1 MRKLHLIATLCF
13 AAYAANA
20 GTSGAA
26 GGGHGGGGSAAGGH
40 GNAAAAPSASHSVG
54 SGAAHQGQPAIGTR
68 IGSSVST
75 RATALGVESINRAT
89 IAGRQALVAT
99 VRLQKPL
106 TDADRDD
113 IRFHG
118 FTHYYPGDAK
128 KQEEVWCPDSLLSQQ
143 RGTSTC
149 VAFIR

>member
-13 AAYAANA
+13 AACAANA
-20 GTSGAA
+20 GTAGAA

-40 GNAAAAPSASHSVG
+40 SNAAAAPGGSHSVG
-54 SGAAHQGQPAIGTR
+54 SGAAHQGQPTLGTR
-68 IGSSVST
+68 IGSSVGP

-118 FTHYYPGDAK
+118 FTHYHPGDV
-128 KQEEVWCPDSLLSQQ
+128 KQGNEVWCPNTPWSPQ
-143 RGTSTC
+143 RGAYTC
-149 VAFIR
+149 VSFIR